1 MKDSLFMSY
10 ALGRIF
16 SSVLCSAMGI
26 IFLTWLVNTL
36 GQQGIGVQEIAGTIA
51 GLIVTIMFSTKAV
64 LEWAATRPYQLVVY
78 YTVCMIID
86 IVIVFTCQDLPWLIL
101 GSSAFTSVGPTIF
114 YEARAVM
121 LNRVMASDKLTLFG
135 NRLNIISIVG
145 VLAGSGLGM
154 IIPVSLDAVGWIS
167 LTYLIL
173 IVQANLW
180 QIRELQ
186 KMPKLELD

>member
-1 MKDSLFMSY
+1 MKSTLFMSY

-16 SSVLCSAMGI
+16 SGTLCSAMGI
-26 IFLTWLVNTL
+26 IFVTWLVNTL
-36 GQQGIGVQEIAGTIA
+36 GQQGIGIQEIAGTIA
-51 GLIVTIMFSTKAV
+51 GLVVTIMFSTKAV
-64 LEWAATRPYQLVVY
+64 LDWAANRPYQLVIY
-78 YTVCMIID
+78 YTICMIVD
-86 IVIVFTCQDLPWLIL
+86 ITFVFSCQDLPWLIL

-135 NRLNIISIVG
+135 NRLDIISIIS

-167 LTYLIL
+167 LTYMIL
-173 IVQANLW
+173 IIQVNLW

-186 KMPKLELD
+186 KMPKLKLD

>member
-1 MKDSLFMSY
+1 MKSTLFMSY
-10 ALGRIF
+10 ALGRVF
-16 SSVLCSAMGI
+16 SGTLCSAMGI
-26 IFLTWLVNTL
+26 IFVTWLVNTL
-36 GQQGIGVQEIAGTIA
+36 GQQGIGIQEIAGTIA
-51 GLIVTIMFSTKAV
+51 GLIVTIMFSTKAI

-78 YTVCMIID
+78 YTICMIVD
-86 IVIVFTCQDLPWLIL
+86 ITIVFTCQDLPWLIL

-135 NRLNIISIVG
+135 NRLDIISIIS

-167 LTYLIL
+167 LTYMIL
-173 IVQANLW
+173 IIQVNLW

-186 KMPKLELD
+186 KMPKLKLD

>member
-1 MKDSLFMSY
+1 MSY
-10 ALGRIF
+10 ALGRVF
-16 SSVLCSAMGI
+16 SGTLCSAMGI
-26 IFLTWLVNTL
+26 IFVTWLVNTL
-36 GQQGIGVQEIAGTIA
+36 GQQGIGAQEIAGTIA
-51 GLIVTIMFSTKAV
+51 GLVVTIMFSTKAV
-64 LEWAATRPYQLVVY
+64 LDWAANRPYQLVIY
-78 YTVCMIID
+78 YTICMIVD
-86 IVIVFTCQDLPWLIL
+86 ITIVFSCQDLPWLIL

-135 NRLNIISIVG
+135 NRLNIISIMS

-167 LTYLIL
+167 LTYVIL
-173 IVQANLW
+173 IIQVNLW

-186 KMPKLELD
+186 KMPKLKLD

>member
-10 ALGRIF
+10 ALGRVF
-16 SSVLCSAMGI
+16 SGTLCSAMGI
-26 IFLTWLVNTL
+26 IFVTWLVNTL
-36 GQQGIGVQEIAGTIA
+36 GQQGIGIQEIAGTIA

-64 LEWAATRPYQLVVY
+64 LDWAANRPYQLVVY

-86 IVIVFTCQDLPWLIL
+86 ITIVFTCQDLPWLIL

-135 NRLNIISIVG
+135 NRLDIISIIS

-167 LTYLIL
+167 LTYMIL
-173 IVQANLW
+173 IIQVNLW

-186 KMPKLELD
+186 KMPKLKLD

>member
-1 MKDSLFMSY
+1 MNSLFMSY

-86 IVIVFTCQDLPWLIL
+86 ITIVFTCQDLPWLIL

-186 KMPKLELD
+186 KMPKLKLD

>member
-16 SSVLCSAMGI
+16 SGTLCSAMGI
-26 IFLTWLVNTL
+26 IFVTWLVNTL
-36 GQQGIGVQEIAGTIA
+36 GQQGIGIQEIAGTIA
-51 GLIVTIMFSTKAV
+51 GLVVTIMFSTKAV
-64 LEWAATRPYQLVVY
+64 LDWAANRPYQLVIY
-78 YTVCMIID
+78 YTICMIVD
-86 IVIVFTCQDLPWLIL
+86 ITIVFSCQDLPWLIL

-135 NRLNIISIVG
+135 NRLNIISIIS

-167 LTYLIL
+167 LTYMIL
-173 IVQANLW
+173 IIQVNLW

-186 KMPKLELD
+186 KMPKLKLD

>member
-16 SSVLCSAMGI
+16 SGTLCSAMGI
-26 IFLTWLVNTL
+26 IFVTWLVNTL
-36 GQQGIGVQEIAGTIA
+36 GQRGIGIQEIAGTIA
-51 GLIVTIMFSTKAV
+51 GLVVTIMFSTKAV
-64 LEWAATRPYQLVVY
+64 LDWAANRPYQLVIY
-78 YTVCMIID
+78 YTICMIVD
-86 IVIVFTCQDLPWLIL
+86 ITIVFTCQDLPWLIL

-135 NRLNIISIVG
+135 NRLDIISIIS

-167 LTYLIL
+167 LTYMIL
-173 IVQANLW
+173 IIQVNLW

-186 KMPKLELD
+186 KMPKLKLD

>member
-1 MKDSLFMSY
+1 MKSTLFMSY
-10 ALGRIF
+10 ALGRVF
-16 SSVLCSAMGI
+16 SGTLCSAMGI
-26 IFLTWLVNTL
+26 IFVTWLVNTL
-36 GQQGIGVQEIAGTIA
+36 GQHGIGIQEIAGTIA

-64 LEWAATRPYQLVVY
+64 LDWAANRPYQLVVY
-78 YTVCMIID
+78 YTICMIVD
-86 IVIVFTCQDLPWLIL
+86 ITIVFTCQDLPWLIL

-135 NRLNIISIVG
+135 NRLDIISIMS

-154 IIPVSLDAVGWIS
+154 IIPVSLNAVGWIS
-167 LTYLIL
+167 LTYMIL
-173 IVQANLW
+173 IIQVNLW

-186 KMPKLELD
+186 KMPKLKLD

>member
-1 MKDSLFMSY
+1 MKNTLFVSY
-10 ALGRIF
+10 ALGRVF
-16 SSVLCSAMGI
+16 SGTLCSAMGI
-26 IFLTWLVNTL
+26 IFVTWLVNTL
-36 GQQGIGVQEIAGTIA
+36 GQQGIGIQEIAGTIA

-64 LEWAATRPYQLVVY
+64 LDWAANRPYQLVVY
-78 YTVCMIID
+78 YTICMIVD
-86 IVIVFTCQDLPWLIL
+86 ITIVFTCQDLPWLIL

-114 YEARAVM
+114 YEARSVM

-135 NRLNIISIVG
+135 NRLDIISIMS

-167 LTYLIL
+167 LTYMIL
-173 IVQANLW
+173 IIQVNLW

-186 KMPKLELD
+186 KMPKLKLD

>member
-1 MKDSLFMSY
+1 MKSTLFMSY

-16 SSVLCSAMGI
+16 SGTLCSAMGI
-26 IFLTWLVNTL
+26 IFVTWLVNTL
-36 GQQGIGVQEIAGTIA
+36 GQQGIGIQEIAGTIA
-51 GLIVTIMFSTKAV
+51 GLIVTIMFSTKAI

-78 YTVCMIID
+78 YTICMIVD
-86 IVIVFTCQDLPWLIL
+86 ITIVFSCQDLPWLIL

-135 NRLNIISIVG
+135 NRLDIISIIS

-167 LTYLIL
+167 LTYMIL
-173 IVQANLW
+173 IIQVNLW

-186 KMPKLELD
+186 KMPKLKLD

>member
-16 SSVLCSAMGI
+16 SGTLCSAMGI
-26 IFLTWLVNTL
+26 IFVTWLVNTL
-36 GQQGIGVQEIAGTIA
+36 GQQGIGIQEIAGTIA
-51 GLIVTIMFSTKAV
+51 GLVVTIMFSTKAV
-64 LEWAATRPYQLVVY
+64 LDWAANRPYQLVIY
-78 YTVCMIID
+78 YTICMIVD
-86 IVIVFTCQDLPWLIL
+86 ITIVFSCQDLPWLIL

-135 NRLNIISIVG
+135 NRLDIISIIS

-167 LTYLIL
+167 LTYMIL
-173 IVQANLW
+173 IIQVNLW

-186 KMPKLELD
+186 KMPKLKLD

>member
-10 ALGRIF
+10 ALGRVF
-16 SSVLCSAMGI
+16 SGTLCSAMGI
-26 IFLTWLVNTL
+26 IFVTWLVNTL
-36 GQQGIGVQEIAGTIA
+36 GQQGIGIQEIAGTIA
-51 GLIVTIMFSTKAV
+51 GLVVTIMFSTKAV
-64 LEWAATRPYQLVVY
+64 LDWAANRPYQLVVY
-78 YTVCMIID
+78 YTICMIVD
-86 IVIVFTCQDLPWLIL
+86 ITIVFSCQDLPWLIL

-186 KMPKLELD
+186 KMPKLKLD

>member
-16 SSVLCSAMGI
+16 SGTLCSAMGI
-26 IFLTWLVNTL
+26 IFVTWLVNTL
-36 GQQGIGVQEIAGTIA
+36 GQRGIGIQEIAGTIA
-51 GLIVTIMFSTKAV
+51 GLVVTIMFSTKAV
-64 LEWAATRPYQLVVY
+64 LDWAANRPYQLVIY
-78 YTVCMIID
+78 YTICMIVD
-86 IVIVFTCQDLPWLIL
+86 ITIVFSCQDLPWLIL

-135 NRLNIISIVG
+135 NRLDIISIIS

-167 LTYLIL
+167 LTYMIL
-173 IVQANLW
+173 IIQVNLW

-186 KMPKLELD
+186 KMPKLKLD

>member
-1 MKDSLFMSY
+1 MKSTLFMSY
-10 ALGRIF
+10 ALGRVF
-16 SSVLCSAMGI
+16 SGTLCSAMGI

-36 GQQGIGVQEIAGTIA
+36 GQQGIGAQEIAGTIA
-51 GLIVTIMFSTKAV
+51 GLIVTIMFSTKAI

-86 IVIVFTCQDLPWLIL
+86 ITIVFTCQDLPWLIL

-135 NRLNIISIVG
+135 NRLNIISIIS

-167 LTYLIL
+167 LTYMIL
-173 IVQANLW
+173 IIQVNLW

-186 KMPKLELD
+186 KMPKLKLD

>member
-1 MKDSLFMSY
+1 MKSTLFMSY

-16 SSVLCSAMGI
+16 SGTLCSAMGI
-26 IFLTWLVNTL
+26 IFVTLLVNTL
-36 GQQGIGVQEIAGTIA
+36 GQQGIGIQEIAGTIA
-51 GLIVTIMFSTKAV
+51 GLVVTIMFSTKAV
-64 LEWAATRPYQLVVY
+64 LDWAANRPYQLVIY
-78 YTVCMIID
+78 YTICMIVD
-86 IVIVFTCQDLPWLIL
+86 ITIVFTCQDLPWLIL

-135 NRLNIISIVG
+135 NRLDIISIIS

-167 LTYLIL
+167 LTYMIL
-173 IVQANLW
+173 IIQVNLW

-186 KMPKLELD
+186 KMPKLKLD

>member
-10 ALGRIF
+10 ALGRVF

-26 IFLTWLVNTL
+26 IFVTWLVNTL
-36 GQQGIGVQEIAGTIA
+36 GQQGIGIQEIAGTIA

-64 LEWAATRPYQLVVY
+64 LDWAANRPYQLVVY
-78 YTVCMIID
+78 YTICMIVD
-86 IVIVFTCQDLPWLIL
+86 ITIVFSCQDLPWLIL

-186 KMPKLELD
+186 KMPKLKLD

>member
-10 ALGRIF
+10 ALGRVF
-16 SSVLCSAMGI
+16 SGTLCSAMGI
-26 IFLTWLVNTL
+26 IFVTWLVNTL
-36 GQQGIGVQEIAGTIA
+36 GQQGIGAQEIAGTIA

-64 LEWAATRPYQLVVY
+64 LDWAANRPYQLVVY
-78 YTVCMIID
+78 YTVCMIVD
-86 IVIVFTCQDLPWLIL
+86 ITIVFTCQDMPWLIL

-135 NRLNIISIVG
+135 NRLNIISIMS

-167 LTYLIL
+167 LTYVIL
-173 IVQANLW
+173 IIQVNLW

-186 KMPKLELD
+186 KMPKLKLD

>member
-16 SSVLCSAMGI
+16 SGTLCSAMGI
-26 IFLTWLVNTL
+26 IFVTWLVNTL
-36 GQQGIGVQEIAGTIA
+36 GQRGIGIQEIAGTIA
-51 GLIVTIMFSTKAV
+51 GLVVTIMFSTKAV
-64 LEWAATRPYQLVVY
+64 LDWAANRPYQLVIY
-78 YTVCMIID
+78 YTICMIVD
-86 IVIVFTCQDLPWLIL
+86 ITIVFTCQDLPWLIL

-121 LNRVMASDKLTLFG
+121 LNRVMASDKMTLFG
-135 NRLNIISIVG
+135 NRLDIISIIS

-167 LTYLIL
+167 LTYMIL
-173 IVQANLW
+173 IIQVNLW

-186 KMPKLELD
+186 KMPKLKLD

>member
-10 ALGRIF
+10 ALGRVF
-16 SSVLCSAMGI
+16 SGTLCSAMGI
-26 IFLTWLVNTL
+26 IFVTWLVNTL
-36 GQQGIGVQEIAGTIA
+36 GQQGIGIQEIAGTIA

-64 LEWAATRPYQLVVY
+64 LDWAANRPYQLVVY
-78 YTVCMIID
+78 YTICMIVD
-86 IVIVFTCQDLPWLIL
+86 ITIVFTCQDLPWLIL

-114 YEARAVM
+114 YEARSVM

-135 NRLNIISIVG
+135 NRLDIISIIS
-145 VLAGSGLGM
+145 VLAGSGMGM

-167 LTYLIL
+167 LTYMIL
-173 IVQANLW
+173 IIQVNLW

-186 KMPKLELD
+186 KMPKLKLD

>member
-10 ALGRIF
+10 ALGRVF
-16 SSVLCSAMGI
+16 SGTLCSAMGI
-26 IFLTWLVNTL
+26 IFVTWLVNTL
-36 GQQGIGVQEIAGTIA
+36 GQQGIGIQEIAGTIA
-51 GLIVTIMFSTKAV
+51 GLVVTIMFSTKAV
-64 LEWAATRPYQLVVY
+64 LDWAANRPYQLVIY
-78 YTVCMIID
+78 YTICMIVD
-86 IVIVFTCQDLPWLIL
+86 ITIVFSCQDLPWLIL

-135 NRLNIISIVG
+135 NRLNIISIMS

-186 KMPKLELD
+186 KMPKLKLD

>member
-1 MKDSLFMSY
+1 MKSTLFMSY

-16 SSVLCSAMGI
+16 SGTLCSAMGI
-26 IFLTWLVNTL
+26 IFVTWLVNTL
-36 GQQGIGVQEIAGTIA
+36 GQQGIGIQEIAGTIA
-51 GLIVTIMFSTKAV
+51 GLVVTIMFSTKAV
-64 LEWAATRPYQLVVY
+64 LDWAANRPYQLVIY
-78 YTVCMIID
+78 YTICMIVD
-86 IVIVFTCQDLPWLIL
+86 ITIVFTCQDLPWLIL

-135 NRLNIISIVG
+135 NRLDIISIIS

-167 LTYLIL
+167 LTYMIL
-173 IVQANLW
+173 IIQVNLW

-186 KMPKLELD
+186 KMPKLKLD

>member
-1 MKDSLFMSY
+1 MKSTLFMSY

-16 SSVLCSAMGI
+16 SGTLCSAMGI
-26 IFLTWLVNTL
+26 IFVTWLVNTL
-36 GQQGIGVQEIAGTIA
+36 GQQGIGIQEIAGTIA
-51 GLIVTIMFSTKAV
+51 GLVVTIMFSTKAV
-64 LEWAATRPYQLVVY
+64 LDWAANRPYQLVIY
-78 YTVCMIID
+78 YTICMIVD
-86 IVIVFTCQDLPWLIL
+86 ITIVFTCQDLPWLIL

-135 NRLNIISIVG
+135 NRLNIISIIS

-167 LTYLIL
+167 LTYMIL
-173 IVQANLW
+173 IIQVNLW

-186 KMPKLELD
+186 KMPKLKLD

>member
-10 ALGRIF
+10 ALGRVF
-16 SSVLCSAMGI
+16 SGTLCSAMGI
-26 IFLTWLVNTL
+26 IFVTWLVNTL
-36 GQQGIGVQEIAGTIA
+36 GQQGIGAQEIAGTIA
-51 GLIVTIMFSTKAV
+51 GLVVTIMFSTKAV
-64 LEWAATRPYQLVVY
+64 LDWAANRPYQLVVY
-78 YTVCMIID
+78 YTICMIVD
-86 IVIVFTCQDLPWLIL
+86 ITIVFTCQDLPWLIL

-135 NRLNIISIVG
+135 NRLNIISIIS

-186 KMPKLELD
+186 KMPKLKLD

>member
-1 MKDSLFMSY
+1 MKSTLFMSY

-16 SSVLCSAMGI
+16 SGTLCSAMGI
-26 IFLTWLVNTL
+26 IFVTWLVNTL
-36 GQQGIGVQEIAGTIA
+36 GQQGIGIQEIAGTIA
-51 GLIVTIMFSTKAV
+51 GLVVTIMFSTKAV
-64 LEWAATRPYQLVVY
+64 LDWAANRPYQLVIY
-78 YTVCMIID
+78 YTICMIVD
-86 IVIVFTCQDLPWLIL
+86 ITIVFSCQDLPWLIL

-135 NRLNIISIVG
+135 NRLDIISIIS

-167 LTYLIL
+167 LTYMIL
-173 IVQANLW
+173 IIQVNLW

-186 KMPKLELD
+186 KMPKLKLD

>member
-10 ALGRIF
+10 ALGRVF

-26 IFLTWLVNTL
+26 IFVTWLVNTL
-36 GQQGIGVQEIAGTIA
+36 GQQGIGIQEIAGTIA
-51 GLIVTIMFSTKAV
+51 GLVVTIMFSTKAV
-64 LEWAATRPYQLVVY
+64 LDWAANRPYQLVIY
-78 YTVCMIID
+78 YTICMIVD
-86 IVIVFTCQDLPWLIL
+86 ITIVFSCQDLPWLIL

-186 KMPKLELD
+186 KMPKLKLD

>member
-1 MKDSLFMSY
+1 MKSTLFMSY

-16 SSVLCSAMGI
+16 SGTLCSAMGI
-26 IFLTWLVNTL
+26 IFVTWLVNTL
-36 GQQGIGVQEIAGTIA
+36 GQQGIGIQEIAGTIA

-64 LEWAATRPYQLVVY
+64 LDWAANRPYQLVIY
-78 YTVCMIID
+78 YTICMIVD
-86 IVIVFTCQDLPWLIL
+86 ITIVFTCQDLPWLIL

-135 NRLNIISIVG
+135 NRLDIISIIS

-167 LTYLIL
+167 LTYMIL
-173 IVQANLW
+173 IIQVNLW

-186 KMPKLELD
+186 KMPKLKLD

>member
-1 MKDSLFMSY
+1 MKSTLFMSY
-10 ALGRIF
+10 ALGRVF
-16 SSVLCSAMGI
+16 SGTLCSAMGI
-26 IFLTWLVNTL
+26 IFVTWLVNTL
-36 GQQGIGVQEIAGTIA
+36 GQHGIGIQEIAGTIA

-64 LEWAATRPYQLVVY
+64 LDWAANRPYQLVVY
-78 YTVCMIID
+78 YTICMTVD
-86 IVIVFTCQDLPWLIL
+86 ITIVFTCQDLPWLIL

-135 NRLNIISIVG
+135 NRLDIISIMS

-167 LTYLIL
+167 LTYMIL
-173 IVQANLW
+173 IIQVNLW

-186 KMPKLELD
+186 KMPKLKLD

>member
-16 SSVLCSAMGI
+16 SGTLCSAMGI
-26 IFLTWLVNTL
+26 IFVTWLVNTL
-36 GQQGIGVQEIAGTIA
+36 GQQGIGIQEIAGTIA
-51 GLIVTIMFSTKAV
+51 GLVVTIMFSTKAV
-64 LEWAATRPYQLVVY
+64 LDWAANRQYQLVIY
-78 YTVCMIID
+78 YTICMIVD
-86 IVIVFTCQDLPWLIL
+86 ITIVFSCQDLPWLIL

-135 NRLNIISIVG
+135 NRLDIISIIS

-167 LTYLIL
+167 LTYMIL
-173 IVQANLW
+173 IIQVNLW

-186 KMPKLELD
+186 KMPKLKLD

>member
-1 MKDSLFMSY
+1 MKSTLFMSY
-10 ALGRIF
+10 ALGRVF
-16 SSVLCSAMGI
+16 SGTLCSAMGI
-26 IFLTWLVNTL
+26 IFVTWLVNTL
-36 GQQGIGVQEIAGTIA
+36 GQQGIGAQEIAGTIA
-51 GLIVTIMFSTKAV
+51 GLVVTIMFSTKAV
-64 LEWAATRPYQLVVY
+64 LDWAANRPYQLVVY
-78 YTVCMIID
+78 YTICMIVD
-86 IVIVFTCQDLPWLIL
+86 ITIVFTCQDLPWLIL

-135 NRLNIISIVG
+135 NRLNIISIMS

-167 LTYLIL
+167 LTYVIL
-173 IVQANLW
+173 IIQVNLW

-186 KMPKLELD
+186 KMPKLKLD

>member
-10 ALGRIF
+10 ALGRVF
-16 SSVLCSAMGI
+16 SGTLCSAMGI
-26 IFLTWLVNTL
+26 IFVTWLVNTL
-36 GQQGIGVQEIAGTIA
+36 GQQGIGAQEIAGTIA
-51 GLIVTIMFSTKAV
+51 GLVVTIMFSTKAV
-64 LEWAATRPYQLVVY
+64 LDWAANRPYQLVIY
-78 YTVCMIID
+78 YTICMIVD
-86 IVIVFTCQDLPWLIL
+86 ITIVFSCQDLPWLIL

-135 NRLNIISIVG
+135 NRLNIISIMS

-167 LTYLIL
+167 LTYVIL
-173 IVQANLW
+173 IIQVNLW

-186 KMPKLELD
+186 KMPKLKLD

>member
-10 ALGRIF
+10 ALGRVF
-16 SSVLCSAMGI
+16 SGTLCSAMGI
-26 IFLTWLVNTL
+26 IFVTWLVNTL
-36 GQQGIGVQEIAGTIA
+36 GQQGIGIQEIAGTIA

-64 LEWAATRPYQLVVY
+64 LDWAANRPYQLVVY
-78 YTVCMIID
+78 YTICMIVD
-86 IVIVFTCQDLPWLIL
+86 ITIVFTCQDLPWLIL

-121 LNRVMASDKLTLFG
+121 LNRVLAADKLTLFG
-135 NRLNIISIVG
+135 NRLNIISIIS

-167 LTYLIL
+167 LTYMIL
-173 IVQANLW
+173 IIQVNLW

-186 KMPKLELD
+186 KMPKLKLD

>member
-186 KMPKLELD
+186 KMPKLKLD

>member
-10 ALGRIF
+10 ALGRVF

-26 IFLTWLVNTL
+26 IFVTWLVNTL
-36 GQQGIGVQEIAGTIA
+36 GQQGIGIQEIAGTIA

-64 LEWAATRPYQLVVY
+64 LDWAANRPYQLVVY
-78 YTVCMIID
+78 YTICMIVD
-86 IVIVFTCQDLPWLIL
+86 ITIVFTCQDLPWLIL

-186 KMPKLELD
+186 KMPKLKLD

>member
-1 MKDSLFMSY
+1 MKSTLFMSY

-16 SSVLCSAMGI
+16 SGTLCSAMGI
-26 IFLTWLVNTL
+26 IFVTWLVNTL
-36 GQQGIGVQEIAGTIA
+36 GQQGIGIQEIAGTIA

-64 LEWAATRPYQLVVY
+64 LDWAANRPYQLVVY
-78 YTVCMIID
+78 YTICMIVD
-86 IVIVFTCQDLPWLIL
+86 ITIVFTCQDMPWLIL

-135 NRLNIISIVG
+135 NRLNIISIMS

-167 LTYLIL
+167 LTYMIL
-173 IVQANLW
+173 IIQVNLW

-186 KMPKLELD
+186 KMPKLKLD

>member
-1 MKDSLFMSY
+1 MKSTLFMSY
-10 ALGRIF
+10 ALGRVF
-16 SSVLCSAMGI
+16 SGTLCSAMGI
-26 IFLTWLVNTL
+26 IFVTWLVNTL
-36 GQQGIGVQEIAGTIA
+36 GQQGIGIQEIAGTIA

-64 LEWAATRPYQLVVY
+64 LDWAANRPYQLVVY
-78 YTVCMIID
+78 YTICMIVD
-86 IVIVFTCQDLPWLIL
+86 ITIVFTCQDLPWLIL

-114 YEARAVM
+114 YEARSVM

-135 NRLNIISIVG
+135 NRLDIISIMS

-167 LTYLIL
+167 LTYMIL
-173 IVQANLW
+173 IIQVNLW

-186 KMPKLELD
+186 KMPKLKLD